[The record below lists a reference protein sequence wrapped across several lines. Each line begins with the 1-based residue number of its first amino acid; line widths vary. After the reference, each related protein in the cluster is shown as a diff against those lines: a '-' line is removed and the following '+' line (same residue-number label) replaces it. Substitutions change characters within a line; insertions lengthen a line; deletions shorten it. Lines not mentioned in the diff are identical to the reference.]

1 MASLFEI
8 GKSAV
13 NAQRQALNVTGQN
26 IANVNTEG
34 YRKRDASLKEVSGS
48 QSELTSIAAQVGL
61 GVSLGTVRRAY
72 NSFLASST
80 NTAES
85 RFQSATEFSAAMERL
100 ENLIL
105 PGEGDLSQQLSDF
118 FTKMSDIAANPGDLA
133 PRAAALEQGN
143 SLANAF
149 NVTSQVLSDLEYQLS
164 GTIDQ
169 EADEVNRL
177 IDSLGVVNGR
187 LRSSN
192 LGAAPPNAL
201 LDERDRLITE
211 ISKKVRISTTF
222 GPRNDV
228 DVRLGSHESGPQ
240 ILEGETSYTL
250 KPIHSETDGVV
261 YRLGAKTIVKKLDD
275 GSMKGLSSALL
286 VIQGTQ
292 TELDTL
298 ANRFVSE
305 INAVHTSGIDF
316 DGDMGKEL
324 FTARAFSL
332 EQSKTNSQSFDIN
345 ILEVPGK
352 IDQVPNVT
360 FRYSAATAS
369 WNAYDLNNKLLASG
383 RSQIDMG
390 GVIVQVNTRGRDGDS
405 FAMQAT
411 SGEASRMQFLLKNG
425 REIAAASNYIVTPN
439 SANTGSS
446 ALVANPQE
454 MKPLTLAPMIDLA
467 INSISPVSYAEFLKG
482 GAVGYIPAGTEKFQ
496 LASFGQDSVVNL
508 NFNSIEDLSGFEFTV
523 GGNTYNFPETGQS
536 AIVGKLSDT
545 PELAKY
551 LNAGTIT
558 ASRTGASGSA
568 TGISLND
575 LGLFASGF
583 DGGIKVVGKTPFTS
597 GAVTINSAGSPETTA
612 ATIIQEEAASGF
624 RVFTR
629 EGRQISGLPLS
640 SAEANTLITEENGFN
655 RNASYRADYLNAVG
669 GVGYRGAQISN
680 LIPGGYAA
688 IETAASQLMANDP
701 TKLVTQNPALNGMLA
716 QTLIFETTDGLMTQ
730 AVALQS
736 GLSMKSVAAAVNSE
750 LAQYGI
756 FADAKTRASVEL
768 ASTAAA
774 SGTVSFS
781 LVAPDSTEISF
792 SSTYQSNNL
801 SPLVTQINQR
811 QAQTGVSAE
820 VSADGTRLILT
831 QAEGLDISMK
841 NGTGS
846 AMVVN
851 SLDHN
856 YNNLLTSNVSLNQ
869 ATKVIGSLSFQ
880 SPRGFKVTSS
890 NGQVQNSGNLATL
903 GGGASKSY
911 AAAGTI
917 TDYAM
922 EIAPEHLAAQASP
935 NGMRLNASNAT
946 FKLTIP
952 INNGETS
959 ALSKELKSKDLED
972 YSIASISK
980 QLVAMVRDDSV
991 KPTLN
996 GATMSQ
1002 KPTDG
1007 SSMLVKVGSS
1017 TYTVTYT
1024 GGEMVVLGPEQQRLI
1039 ASLSENAGS
1048 PTTYTV
1054 SLAVPGGVMSGRSI
1068 EVLDNTDAA
1077 EFGLASTSSGAT
1089 ALLQGK
1095 AFSLADGASDS
1106 FNVMVGTTTVAVSVS
1121 RSGNNYA
1128 LSSNNSSKLKFVSP
1142 VSGAAVNSL
1151 TIDSTANTPLLS
1163 LSAALSDGA
1172 IKVVASDNAAN
1183 LGMQAADLD
1192 FEVNKTGF
1200 RTISTGNKPANVSL
1214 EIDNLPGQVLSM
1226 SGLPDEDFIILLEDS
1241 GAKRL
1246 ASSLDM
1252 SSTDAN
1258 QAREDLKE
1266 FRVKVVDA
1274 NLGKIELFDHLTG
1287 DSIATRYS
1295 SGVAEFEVDNFR
1307 FELSGFG
1314 DDGDYFD
1321 VSVNRSNAGDGRNM
1335 EAMIDLATRTPSRPS
1350 FQDDFRAIA
1359 LAVGSQ
1365 LESARLIEKSAT
1377 SLRDAAVTT
1386 EDELSGVNLDE
1397 EAGKL
1402 LEQQQAYKAAA
1413 QILNSAR
1420 EMFDTLVNIM

>member
-26 IANVNTEG
+26 IANVNTDG
-34 YRKRDASLKEVSGS
+34 YRKRDASLKEISGS

-61 GVSLGTVRRAY
+61 GVNLGTVRRAY

-100 ENLIL
+100 ENSIL
-105 PGEGDLSQQLSDF
+105 PGQGDLSEQLSDF
-118 FTKMSDIAANPGDLA
+118 FAKMSDIAANPGDLA
-133 PRAAALEQGN
+133 PRAAAIEQGN
-143 SLANAF
+143 ALANAF
-149 NVTSQVLSDLEYQLS
+149 NITAQVISDLEAQFS
-164 GTIDQ
+164 GTLDQ

-192 LGAAPPNAL
+192 IGAAPPNAL
-201 LDERDRLITE
+201 LDERDRLINE
-211 ISKKVRISTTF
+211 ISKRVRISTSF
-222 GPRNDV
+222 GPRYDV
-228 DVRLGSHESGPQ
+228 DVRLGSHAGGPQ

-250 KPIHSETDGVV
+250 TPLHSETDGVV
-261 YRLGAKTIVKKLDD
+261 YRLGAKTIVKSLDD
-275 GSMKGLSSALL
+275 GSMKGLSNALL

-292 TELDTL
+292 TQLDAL
-298 ANRFVSE
+298 SSRFVSE
-305 INAVHTSGIDF
+305 INAVHTAGIDF
-316 DGDMGKEL
+316 DGELGKDL

-332 EQSKTNSQSFDIN
+332 EQAETNSQVLDVN
-345 ILEVPGK
+345 ILEVPGR
-352 IDQVPNVT
+352 IDKVPDAT
-360 FRYSAATAS
+360 FHYSEATAS
-369 WNAYDLNNKLLASG
+369 WNAYDLNNKILGSG
-383 RSQIDMG
+383 RSQIDLG
-390 GVIVQVNTRGRDGDS
+390 GVIVQVNSRARDGDS
-405 FAMQAT
+405 FTIQAT
-411 SGEASRMQFLLKNG
+411 SGEASRMKFLLQNG
-425 REIAAASNYIVTPN
+425 RKIAAASNFIVTPN

-446 ALVANPQE
+446 VLVANPQE
-454 MKPLTLAPMIDLA
+454 MKPLTIDPMIDLTT
-467 INSISPVSYAEFLKG
+467 NSISPVSYTEFLKG
-482 GAVGYIPAGTEKFQ
+482 GAIGYISAGTEGFE

-508 NFNSIEDLSGFEFTV
+508 NFNSIEGLSGFEFTV
-523 GGNTYNFPETGQS
+523 SGNTYSFPETAQS
-536 AIVGKLSDT
+536 SVIGGLKDT
-545 PELAKY
+545 KELAEH
-551 LNAGTIT
+551 LNAGALT

-568 TGISLND
+568 TGVSLND

-583 DGGIKVVGKTPFTS
+583 DGGIKIVGQTAFTS
-597 GAVTINSAGSPETTA
+597 GEVTVRSGSSSNTTA
-612 ATIIQEEAASGF
+612 ATIIQKESASGF

-629 EGRQISGLPLS
+629 EGRQVAGLPLS
-640 SAEANTLITEENGFN
+640 SDEANTLISEENGFN
-655 RNASYRADYLNAVG
+655 QYASYRADYLNAFG
-669 GVGYRGAQISN
+669 GAGYRGAEIHN
-680 LIPGGYAA
+680 LIPGGYAVV
-688 IETAASQLMANDP
+688 ETAAAQLMANDP
-701 TKLVTQNPALNGMLA
+701 NKLVTQTPALNGMLA
-716 QTLIFETTDGLMTQ
+716 QTLKFETTDGLMTQ
-730 AVALQS
+730 EVSLQS
-736 GLSMKSVAAAVNSE
+736 GLSMKSVAAAVTAD

-756 FADAKTRASVEL
+756 VANAKTMASLEL
-768 ASTAAA
+768 ESGAAA

-781 LVAPDSTEISF
+781 LVTPDNTEVGF
-792 SSTYQSNNL
+792 SSTYQSSDL

-811 QAQTGVSAE
+811 QVQTGVSAE
-820 VSADGTRLILT
+820 ASADGTRLILT
-831 QAEGLDISMK
+831 QAEGMDISIT
-841 NGTGS
+841 NVSGS

-856 YNNLLTSNVSLNQ
+856 YNKLLTTDVSLNKS
-869 ATKVIGSLSFQ
+869 TKVIGSLNFQ
-880 SPRGFKVTSS
+880 SPRAFKVTSS
-890 NGQVQNSGNLATL
+890 NGQVQSSGNLATR

-911 AAAGTI
+911 VAAGTI

-922 EIAPEHLAAQASP
+922 EIAPEHLAPQASP

-946 FKLTIP
+946 FKLTVP

-959 ALSKELKSKDLED
+959 ALSKELNSKDLED

-996 GATMSQ
+996 GAAMSQ
-1002 KPTDG
+1002 KPADG
-1007 SSMLVKVGSS
+1007 SSMSVKVGSS

-1024 GGEMVVLGPEQQRLI
+1024 GSEMVVSGPEQQRLI
-1039 ASLSENAGS
+1039 ASLTENAGS

-1054 SLAVPGGVMSGRSI
+1054 SLAAPGGVMSGRSI
-1068 EVLDNTDAA
+1068 EVLDDTDAA
-1077 EFGLASTSSGAT
+1077 KFGLASTSSGAA

-1095 AFSLADGASDS
+1095 AFSLSDGASDS

-1128 LSSNNSSKLKFVSP
+1128 LSSNNSAKLKFVSP
-1142 VSGAAVNSL
+1142 VSGGTVNSL

-1163 LSAALSDGA
+1163 LTAALSDGA

-1183 LGMQAADLD
+1183 LGMQVADLD
-1192 FEVNKTGF
+1192 FEVNETGF
-1200 RTISTGNKPANVSL
+1200 RAISAGNDPANITL
-1214 EIDNLPGQVLSM
+1214 EIDDLPGQVLSM

-1246 ASSLDM
+1246 ASSYEM
-1252 SSTDAN
+1252 SSVEVN
-1258 QAREDLKE
+1258 QTREELKE

-1307 FELSGFG
+1307 FELAGFG
-1314 DDGDYFD
+1314 DDGDFFD
-1321 VSVNRSNAGDGRNM
+1321 VSVNRSRAGDGRNM
-1335 EAMIDLATRTPSRPS
+1335 EVMIDLATRTPDRPN

-1365 LESARLIEKSAT
+1365 LESGRLIEKSAI
-1377 SLRDAAVTT
+1377 SLRDAAMAT

-1413 QILNSAR
+1413 QILQTAR
-1420 EMFDTLVNIM
+1420 EMFDALVNIM

>member
-26 IANVNTEG
+26 IANVNTDG

-48 QSELTSIAAQVGL
+48 QSELTSIATQVGL
-61 GVSLGTVRRAY
+61 GVSLGIVRRAY
-72 NSFLASST
+72 NSFLAGSA
-80 NTAES
+80 NNAES
-85 RFQSATEFSAAMERL
+85 RFQAATEFSAAMERL

-149 NVTSQVLSDLEYQLS
+149 NVTAQVLSDLENQFS

-192 LGAAPPNAL
+192 IGAAPPNAL
-201 LDERDRLITE
+201 LDERDRLINE
-211 ISKKVRISTTF
+211 ISKRVRITTTF
-222 GPRNDV
+222 GPRYDV
-228 DVRLGSHESGPQ
+228 DVRLGAHENGPQ
-240 ILEGETSYTL
+240 ILEGETSYSL

-261 YRLGAKTIVKKLDD
+261 YRLGSKTIVKSLND

-286 VIQGTQ
+286 VLQGTQ
-292 TELDTL
+292 TQLDAL
-298 ANRFVSE
+298 ANRFISE
-305 INAVHTSGIDF
+305 INAAHTSGIDF
-316 DGDMGKEL
+316 DGELGKEL
-324 FTARAFSL
+324 FTARAFRL
-332 EQSKTNSQSFDIN
+332 EEAKTNSQPLDIS
-345 ILEVPGK
+345 ILDVPGK
-352 IDQVPNVT
+352 IDQVPNAT

-383 RSQIDMG
+383 RSQIDLG
-390 GVIVQVNTRGRDGDS
+390 GVIVQVKTRAQDGDS
-405 FAMQAT
+405 FAMQST

-446 ALVANPQE
+446 ILVANPKE
-454 MKPLTLAPMIDLA
+454 MTPLTIDPMVDLT
-467 INSISPVSYAEFLKG
+467 INSISPVSYTEFLKG

-508 NFNSIEDLSGFEFTV
+508 NFNSIEGLSGLEFTLS
-523 GGNTYNFPETGQS
+523 GNTYKFPESSQS
-536 AIVGKLSDT
+536 TVVGKLADT
-545 PELAKY
+545 QELAEY
-551 LNAGTIT
+551 LNAGSLT
-558 ASRTGASGSA
+558 ATRTGASGSA

-583 DGGIKVVGKTPFTS
+583 DGGIKIVGQTEFTS
-597 GAVTINSAGSPETTA
+597 GAVTVTSGVSADTTA
-612 ATIIQEEAASGF
+612 ATITQKEAASGF

-640 SAEANTLITEENGFN
+640 TAEANTLITEENGFN
-655 RNASYRADYLNAVG
+655 RNASYRADYLNAIG
-669 GVGYRGAQISN
+669 GIGYRGAQINN

-701 TKLVTQNPALNGMLA
+701 TKLVAQNPALNGMLA
-716 QTLIFETTDGLMTQ
+716 QTLTFETTDGLMTQ
-730 AVALQS
+730 DIALQS
-736 GLSMKSVAAAVNSE
+736 GLSMKSVANAVNAE

-756 FADAKTRASVEL
+756 VANAKTMASVEL
-768 ASTAAA
+768 ASNAAT

-781 LVAPDSTEISF
+781 LVTPDSTEIGF
-792 SSTYQSNNL
+792 SATYQSSDL

-820 VSADGTRLILT
+820 VSADGRRLILT
-831 QAEGLDISMK
+831 QADGLDISIK
-841 NGTGS
+841 NASGS

-856 YNNLLTSNVSLNQ
+856 YNKLLTSDIALDK

-890 NGQVQNSGNLATL
+890 NGILQNSADLTTL
-903 GGGASKSY
+903 GGGASKTF
-911 AAAGTI
+911 AQAGTI
-917 TDYAM
+917 SDYVL
-922 EIAPEHLAAQASP
+922 EIAPEHLAPQASP
-935 NGMRLNASNAT
+935 NGMRLNASNTT
-946 FKLTIP
+946 FKLSVP
-952 INNGETS
+952 VNNGETS
-959 ALSKELKSKDLED
+959 ALSKELKSKNLED

-980 QLVAMVRDDSV
+980 QLVAIVREDAV

-996 GATMSQ
+996 GTAISQ
-1002 KPTDG
+1002 KPADG
-1007 SSMLVKVGSS
+1007 SSMSVKVGSS

-1024 GGEMVVLGPEQQRLI
+1024 GGEMVVSGPEKQRLI
-1039 ASLSENAGS
+1039 ASLTENTGS

-1068 EVLDNTDAA
+1068 EVLDNTEAA
-1077 EFGLASTSSGAT
+1077 EFGLATTSSGAT
-1089 ALLQGK
+1089 ALLQGN
-1095 AFSLADGASDS
+1095 AFSLSNGANDS
-1106 FNVMVGTTTVAVSVS
+1106 FNVMVGSTSVTISVS
-1121 RSGNNYA
+1121 RSGNDYT
-1128 LSSNNSSKLKFVSP
+1128 LSSNNSKLKFVSP
-1142 VSGAAVNSL
+1142 VSGAKVSSL
-1151 TIDSTANTPLLS
+1151 TIDSSANTPLIS
-1163 LSAALSDGA
+1163 LTAALSDGA

-1192 FEVNKTGF
+1192 FEVNESGF
-1200 RTISTGNKPANVSL
+1200 RTISTGNDPANVSL
-1214 EIDNLPGQVLSM
+1214 EIDDLPGQVLSM

-1246 ASSLDM
+1246 ASSYDM
-1252 SSTDAN
+1252 PSAEAN
-1258 QAREDLKE
+1258 QMREELKE

-1295 SGVAEFEVDNFR
+1295 SGVAEFEVDDFR

-1321 VSVNRSNAGDGRNM
+1321 ISLNRSSAGDGRNM
-1335 EAMIDLATRTPSRPS
+1335 EAMIELATRTPSRAS

-1377 SLRDAAVTT
+1377 SLRDAAVAT

-1420 EMFDTLVNIM
+1420 EMFETLVNIM

>member
-72 NSFLASST
+72 NSFLANST

-118 FTKMSDIAANPGDLA
+118 FSKMSDIAANPGDLA

-143 SLANAF
+143 ALANAF
-149 NVTSQVLSDLEYQLS
+149 NVTSQVLSDLEYQFS

-169 EADEVNRL
+169 ETDEVNRL
-177 IDSLGVVNGR
+177 IDSLGAVNGR

-192 LGAAPPNAL
+192 IGAAPPNAL

-211 ISKKVRISTTF
+211 ISKRVRITTTF
-222 GPRNDV
+222 GPRYDV
-228 DVRLGSHESGPQ
+228 DVRLGSHASGPQ
-240 ILEGETSYTL
+240 ILSGETSYTL

-261 YRLGAKTIVKKLDD
+261 YQLGAKTIVKSLDD
-275 GSMKGLSSALL
+275 GSMKGLANALL

-292 TELDTL
+292 TQLDAL
-298 ANRFVSE
+298 ANRFIAE
-305 INAVHTSGIDF
+305 INAAHTDGIDF
-316 DGDMGKEL
+316 DGELGKEL
-324 FTARAFSL
+324 FTARAFSI
-332 EQSKTNSQSFDIN
+332 EQAKSNSQVLDIN
-345 ILEVPGK
+345 MLEVPGK
-352 IDQVPNVT
+352 IDQVPNAT
-360 FRYSAATAS
+360 FRYRAATAS
-369 WNAYDLNNKLLASG
+369 WNAYDLNNNLLASG
-383 RSQIDMG
+383 RSQIDLG
-390 GVIVQVNTRGRDGDS
+390 GIIVQVNSNAKDGDS

-446 ALVANPQE
+446 VLTANPQQ
-454 MKPLTLAPMIDLA
+454 MTPLTIDPMVDLT
-467 INSISPVSYAEFLKG
+467 INSISPVSYTEFLKG
-482 GAVGYIPAGTEKFQ
+482 GAVGYIPAGTNTFQ
-496 LASFGQDSVVNL
+496 LASFGQDSVVSL
-508 NFNSIEDLSGFEFTV
+508 NFNSIEGLSGFEFTV
-523 GGNTYNFPETGQS
+523 GGNTYNFPESAQS
-536 AIVGKLSDT
+536 AVIGSLEDT
-545 PELAKY
+545 QELAKY
-551 LNAGTIT
+551 LNAGTL
-558 ASRTGASGSA
+558 TGTSGSS

-583 DGGIKVVGKTPFTS
+583 DGGIKIVGQTAFTS
-597 GAVTINSAGSPETTA
+597 GSVTVTSGSSSDTTA
-612 ATIIQEEAASGF
+612 ATITQKETASGF

-640 SAEANTLITEENGFN
+640 SGEANSLITEENGFN
-655 RNASYRADYLNAVG
+655 RNASYRADYLNAIG
-669 GVGYRGAQISN
+669 GGGYRGAQITN
-680 LIPGGYAA
+680 LIPGGYASVA
-688 IETAASQLMANDP
+688 TAALQLMAN
-701 TKLVTQNPALNGMLA
+701 TATELVAQNPALNGMLA
-716 QTLIFETTDGLMTQ
+716 QTLTFQTTDGLMTQ
-730 AVALQS
+730 DVALQS
-736 GLSMKSVAAAVNSE
+736 GLSMKSVAAVVNAE
-750 LAQYGI
+750 MAQYGI
-756 FADAKTRASVEL
+756 VANAKTMASVEL
-768 ASTAAA
+768 ASGAAA
-774 SGTVSFS
+774 SGSVSFS
-781 LVAPDSTEISF
+781 LVAPDSTEIGF
-792 SSTYQSNNL
+792 SATYQSSDL

-831 QAEGLDISMK
+831 QAEGLDISLT
-841 NGTGS
+841 NASGS
-846 AMVVN
+846 ALAVN
-851 SLDHN
+851 SLDQN
-856 YNNLLTSNVSLNQ
+856 YNKLLTTDVSLNQ
-869 ATKVIGSLSFQ
+869 STKVIGSLSFQ
-880 SPRGFKVTSS
+880 SPRGFTVTST
-890 NGQVQNSGNLATL
+890 NGVAQSSGALATR
-903 GGGASKSY
+903 GGGASKTY
-911 AAAGTI
+911 AQAGTI

-922 EIAPEHLAAQASP
+922 EIAPEHLAPQASP
-935 NGMRLNASNAT
+935 NGMRLNASNTT
-946 FKLTIP
+946 FKLSVP
-952 INNGETS
+952 VNNGAT
-959 ALSKELKSKDLED
+959 LSKELKSKDLED
-972 YSIASISK
+972 FSIASISK
-980 QLVAMVRDDSV
+980 QLVSMVREDAV

-996 GATMSQ
+996 GAAMSQ
-1002 KPTDG
+1002 KPADG
-1007 SSMLVKVGSS
+1007 SSMSVKVGSS

-1024 GGEMVVLGPEQQRLI
+1024 GGEMVVSGPEQQRLI
-1039 ASLSENAGS
+1039 ASLKENSGS

-1054 SLAVPGGVMSGRSI
+1054 SLSAPGGVMSGQSI
-1068 EVLDNTDAA
+1068 EVLNDTDAA
-1077 EFGLASTSSGAT
+1077 EFGLAKTSTGAM
-1089 ALLQGK
+1089 ALMQGK
-1095 AFSLADGASDS
+1095 AFSLSDGASES
-1106 FNVMVGTTTVAVSVS
+1106 FNVLVGSTTVTVTAS
-1121 RSGNNYA
+1121 RSGANYTF
-1128 LSSNNSSKLKFVSP
+1128 SSNNADLKFVSP
-1142 VSGAAVNSL
+1142 VDGAVTAGPL
-1151 TIDSTANTPLLS
+1151 TFDSSANTPLLS
-1163 LSAALSDGA
+1163 LTAALSDGA
-1172 IKVVASDNAAN
+1172 IKVVPSAAAAN
-1183 LGMQAADLD
+1183 LGIQAADLD
-1192 FEVNKTGF
+1192 FEVNETGF
-1200 RTISTGNKPANVSL
+1200 RAISTGNDPANVSL
-1214 EIDNLPGQVLSM
+1214 EIDDLPGQVLSM

-1246 ASSLDM
+1246 ASSYDM
-1252 SSTDAN
+1252 PSDGAN
-1258 QAREDLKE
+1258 QAREELKE

-1307 FELSGFG
+1307 FELAGFG

-1321 VSVNRSNAGDGRNM
+1321 ISLNRSNAGDGRNI
-1335 EAMIDLATRTPSRPS
+1335 EAMIDLATRTPDRAS

-1377 SLRDAAVTT
+1377 SLRDAAIAT

-1413 QILNSAR
+1413 QILQSAR
-1420 EMFDTLVNIM
+1420 EMFDTLVSIM